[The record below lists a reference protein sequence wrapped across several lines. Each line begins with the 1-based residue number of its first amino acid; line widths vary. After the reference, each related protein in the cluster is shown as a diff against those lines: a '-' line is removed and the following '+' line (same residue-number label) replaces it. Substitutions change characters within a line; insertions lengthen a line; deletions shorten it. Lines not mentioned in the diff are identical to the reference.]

1 MATVEVTKDNHD
13 EFVKDGITFLDFNA
27 VWCGPCR
34 NFAPIYEDASER
46 HSDIK
51 FGTIDTDVEQELAAD
66 YGIRSIPTL
75 AIYKDG
81 VQIFAQPG
89 SLPGPA
95 FEAIIAEA
103 RGYEPDAITVVK

>member
-13 EFVKDGITFLDFNA
+13 EFVQDGIVLIDFSA
-27 VWCGPCR
+27 SWCGPCR

-51 FGTIDTDVEQELAAD
+51 FGSIDTDVEQELAAD

-89 SLPGPA
+89 ALPAPA
-95 FEAIIAEA
+95 FEEIIGQA
-103 RGYEPDAITVVK
+103 RAYAPDSLTVVS